1 MDRLTRGDVV
11 IVALQGDYG
20 KPRPAVVVQSDLFND
35 AHASISVVPVTT
47 TLVDA
52 PLFRLTVE
60 ASSTNGLQT
69 LSQLMVDKLTAVR
82 RDRIDRA
89 VGRVDDDLMLRVNRA
104 LALWLGLAA

>member
-47 TLVDA
+47 TLVDS

>member
-20 KPRPAVVVQSDLFND
+20 KPRPALVVQADLFND
-35 AHASISVVPVTT
+35 VHASISVVPVTT
-47 TLVDA
+47 TLVDS

-60 ASSTNGLQT
+60 ASPTNGIRT
-69 LSQLMVDKLTAVR
+69 LSQLMIDKLTAVR
-82 RDRIDRA
+82 RDRIDRT
-89 VGRVDDDLMLRVNRA
+89 VGRLDDDLMLRVNRA

>member
-11 IVALQGDYG
+11 VVALQGDYG